1 MNNTIYLSGTHR
13 TGKTYLATI
22 AAHCLSINFKEA
34 NLSDAYRQLNTSPQS
49 SITPAMYL
57 PIQELMLARMNSSC
71 IQTAKIVDRSHVDL
85 AAYAI
90 YHLRNNPELSSWLTD
105 YVDRCLSSIDKDA
118 VIVSVPISTLNI
130 EDTSKSFTKDSAQ
143 AIEDILQGL
152 YLHPLLKAKVVHVPV
167 QTTKIYERVQVIDDV
182 LQEQKSTNK
191 GSNLSTS
198 GRLNRTGFVGDSEAI
213 KLLDILAHESNLPT
227 TGRKP

>member
-1 MNNTIYLSGTHR
+1 MSNTIYLSGAHR

-34 NLSDAYRQLNTSPQS
+34 KLSEAYRQLNTTPQS
-49 SITPAMYL
+49 VLVPTMYL
-57 PIQELMLARMNSSC
+57 PIQELMLVRMNSNS
-71 IQTAKIVDRSHVDL
+71 INSARIVDRSHVDL

-90 YHLRNNPELSSWLTD
+90 YHVRNSPELNSWLTD
-105 YVDRCLSSIDKDA
+105 YVERCLSSIAADA
-118 VIVSVPISTLNI
+118 VIVAIPISTLNI
-130 EDTSKSFTKDSAQ
+130 EDTAKSFTKDSAQ

-152 YLHPLLKAKVVHVPV
+152 YLHPLLKAKVVHIPV

-191 GSNLSTS
+191 GSNVSTS
-198 GRLNRTGFVGDSEAI
+198 DRPSEAI

-227 TGRKP
+227 TGIKP